1 MDEVAHPLRR
11 RPELA
16 PAPRLE
22 PHGVE
27 HRPAFRKGAVDDGGP
42 QHHHRLA
49 LPRRLPA
56 GRLRLALRLP
66 IGGQRAGGRGRVFL
80 HHAGCAAIDGD
91 GTEMHHAPHARR
103 ARGRQHIGGAFG
115 DDPQI
120 VAGRAVDDMIH
131 APHRSGKLIGAH
143 DVALDHRHGEPRDAR
158 RAGPSPEAGAQREAG
173 GGVQRLD
180 NGAAHEAAGAGDQ
193 DRLSLRL
200 HARASQSMSAGSHG
214 ASKGF
219 AMR

>member
-1 MDEVAHPLRR
+1 
-11 RPELA
+11 
-16 PAPRLE
+16 
-22 PHGVE
+22 
-27 HRPAFRKGAVDDGGP
+27 
-42 QHHHRLA
+42 
-49 LPRRLPA
+49 
-56 GRLRLALRLP
+56 
-66 IGGQRAGGRGRVFL
+66 
-80 HHAGCAAIDGD
+80 
-91 GTEMHHAPHARR
+91 MHHAPHARR
-103 ARGRQHIGGAFG
+103 ARGRPHIGGAVG

-143 DVALDHRHGEPRDAR
+143 DVALDHRHGQSRDAR
-158 RAGPSPEAGAQREAG
+158 RAGPSPEPGAQREAW

-200 HARASQSMSAGSHG
+200 HARASHSMSAGSHG
-214 ASKGF
+214 ASKGS